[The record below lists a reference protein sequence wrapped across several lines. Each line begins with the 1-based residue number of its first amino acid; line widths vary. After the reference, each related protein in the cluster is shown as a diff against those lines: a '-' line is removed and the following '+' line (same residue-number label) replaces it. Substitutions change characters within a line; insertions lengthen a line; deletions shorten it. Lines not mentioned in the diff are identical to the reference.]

1 MLSIKKLILQYFLA
15 DNSDNNDWEKYLGNK
30 DDPTS
35 SIMIRFPNGNRIT
48 KEIPCSSQF
57 LVSNI
62 SVMKN
67 YINIIY
73 TNFLFFFSGYYKI
86 CSVRRISP
94 RFSWNCNKLSQK
106 NLNRHGHFPNIKGHG
121 VVSQGN
127 GYCSTKINP
136 LFKNSTNIIS

>member
-1 MLSIKKLILQYFLA
+1 MLSIKKLISQYFLA

-62 SVMKN
+62 SVK
-67 YINIIY
+67 
-73 TNFLFFFSGYYKI
+73 
-86 CSVRRISP
+86 
-94 RFSWNCNKLSQK
+94 
-106 NLNRHGHFPNIKGHG
+106 
-121 VVSQGN
+121 
-127 GYCSTKINP
+127 
-136 LFKNSTNIIS
+136 

>member
-67 YINIIY
+67 YIIIIY
-73 TNFLFFFSGYYKI
+73 IHKFLILFFQAIVKFVVSEGFPLDSHEIVTNYP
-86 CSVRRISP
+86 RRI
-94 RFSWNCNKLSQK
+94 LTDMDTSQTLK
-106 NLNRHGHFPNIKGHG
+106 EMGLFPKEMVIVQQK
-121 VVSQGN
+121 
-127 GYCSTKINP
+127 
-136 LFKNSTNIIS
+136 

>member
-1 MLSIKKLILQYFLA
+1 MLSIKKLISQYFLA

-62 SVMKN
+62 SVKWKIISLSFIQISYSFFQAIVKFVVSEGFPLDSHEIVTN
-67 YINIIY
+67 YP
-73 TNFLFFFSGYYKI
+73 
-86 CSVRRISP
+86 RRI
-94 RFSWNCNKLSQK
+94 LTDMDTSQTLK
-106 NLNRHGHFPNIKGHG
+106 EMGLFPKEMVIVQQK
-121 VVSQGN
+121 
-127 GYCSTKINP
+127 
-136 LFKNSTNIIS
+136 